1 MKKSSAILILA
12 FFLGLTAFAQP
23 QRMTPQERTDQL
35 AKELSLTEGQKAK
48 VLEHF
53 TQEQQVFQK
62 LREESQGDREAMRAA
77 MGKRREESNMKMKA
91 ILTEEQY
98 AKYETLRGGM
108 RPGGRGQQPP
118 PGRGDKPGPGKGD

>member
-1 MKKSSAILILA
+1 MMKGSAILCLA
-12 FFLGLTAFAQP
+12 FFVGLTAFAQP

-35 AKELSLTEGQKAK
+35 AKELSLTEEQKAK

-98 AKYETLRGGM
+98 AKYETLRSSM

>member
-1 MKKSSAILILA
+1 MKNSGAILILT
-12 FFLGLTAFAQP
+12 FFLSLTASAQP

-35 AKELSLTEGQKAK
+35 AKELSLTDEQKAR

-62 LREESQGDREAMRAA
+62 LRDESRGDREAMRAA
-77 MGKRREESNMKMKA
+77 MGKRREESNKKMKA

-98 AKYETLRGGM
+98 AKYETMRGGM
-108 RPGGRGQQPP
+108 PPGGRGQQPP
-118 PGRGDKPGPGKGD
+118 RGRGQNPGPGKAN

>member
-1 MKKSSAILILA
+1 MKNSGAILILA
-12 FFLGLTAFAQP
+12 FFVGLTALAQP

-35 AKELSLTEGQKAK
+35 AKELSLTEEQKAK

-62 LREESQGDREAMRAA
+62 LRDESQGDREAMRAA
-77 MGKRREESNMKMKA
+77 MGKRREESNKKMKE

-98 AKYETLRGGM
+98 AKYETLRAGM

-118 PGRGDKPGPGKGD
+118 PARGDKPGPGKGD